1 MGHAGAIISGGMG
14 TAEAKLIALK
24 AAGVKIANSPAE
36 MGETMLAAMASR

>member
-14 TAEAKLIALK
+14 TAEAKLAALK